1 MAVFRTEYF
10 SKHFFFFFYKVEQAK
25 DVKDRL
31 CSFLVSS
38 RRGYFTHCF
47 ELLFFFDSK
56 RDVKKKKEK
65 KTFLSAGGF
74 MFEGMSDDEEDFQ
87 SVSHAA

>member
-1 MAVFRTEYF
+1 MFRKE
-10 SKHFFFFFYKVEQAK
+10 
-25 DVKDRL
+25 
-31 CSFLVSS
+31 
-38 RRGYFTHCF
+38 
-47 ELLFFFDSK
+47 
-56 RDVKKKKEK
+56 KKK